1 MLFLLPMCGRCRL
14 AVRCSRQRIV
24 LFVQTISSSSQNFR
38 RTSKSSLIGSASD
51 SSDPGEFHDAILC
64 ANGVHSGVVSSSLI
78 TGLPAKESQLHMT
91 SEDEARTG
99 TSPHPTGISELQV
112 NVSTGPVQLSI
123 VLPTYNEREN
133 IPELL
138 CRLANALRGLQWE
151 AIFVDDDSPDGT
163 AETVRTFAREDPRI
177 RLLHR
182 IGRRGLSS
190 ACIEGILASSAD
202 WVAVMD
208 ADMQHD
214 ERVLPRML
222 ALARQ
227 QQLDLVVGTRNAAGG
242 SMGDFAR
249 GRVLLSRLGQ
259 RISHAVCKCHVSDP
273 MSGFFVARRSFVL
286 ACAPR
291 LQTGGFKVLLDLFAS
306 SQNPVR
312 FAEVGYT
319 FRCRQHGKS
328 KLDVNTAVEYFALV
342 VHKLTR
348 DLVPAHFVL
357 FALVGAAGVAIHLA
371 SLDLLVSYRHEPFSQ
386 AQVLATYIAMTANF
400 FFNNVITYRD
410 RSLHGL
416 RLLRGLL
423 SFWLVCSFGAW
434 ASVVFARA
442 LLGSGARWWV
452 AGLAGL
458 ALSSGWNYSMSNLF
472 TWQAPRKSPQ
482 EKAMEPHGVTLPG

>member
-1 MLFLLPMCGRCRL
+1 MVPEDDAASHLHPL
-14 AVRCSRQRIV
+14 
-24 LFVQTISSSSQNFR
+24 
-38 RTSKSSLIGSASD
+38 RT
-51 SSDPGEFHDAILC
+51 H
-64 ANGVHSGVVSSSLI
+64 
-78 TGLPAKESQLHMT
+78 
-91 SEDEARTG
+91 
-99 TSPHPTGISELQV
+99 ELQV
-112 NVSTGPVQLSI
+112 PPCVTGPRLSVI
-123 VLPTYNEREN
+123 LPTYNEREN

-138 CRLANALRGLQWE
+138 RRLAIALHDLQWE

-163 AETVRTFAREDPRI
+163 AELVRTFARQDARI

-222 ALARQ
+222 SLARQ
-227 QQLDLVVGTRNAAGG
+227 QQLDLVVGTRNADGG

-249 GRVLLSRLGQ
+249 GRIILSRLGQ
-259 RISHAVCKCHVSDP
+259 RISHAICKCRVSDP

-291 LQTGGFKVLLDLFAS
+291 LQSGGFKVLLDLFAS
-306 SQNPVR
+306 SQTPVR

-319 FRCRQHGKS
+319 FRTRQHGQS
-328 KLDVNTAVEYFALV
+328 KLDVNTAVEYFTLV
-342 VHKLTR
+342 VNKLSR
-348 DLVPAHFVL
+348 DLLPAHFVL
-357 FALVGAAGVAIHLA
+357 FALVGAVGVAIHLA
-371 SLDLLVSYRHEPFSQ
+371 SLDLLVSYKHEPFFK
-386 AQVLATYIAMTANF
+386 AQILATYIAMTANF
-400 FFNNVITYRD
+400 FFNNAITYRD

-442 LLGSGARWWV
+442 LLNSGARWWV

-472 TWQAPRKSPQ
+472 TWQTTRNRAAKNAVEANAHRFI
-482 EKAMEPHGVTLPG
+482 LPG

>member
-1 MLFLLPMCGRCRL
+1 
-14 AVRCSRQRIV
+14 
-24 LFVQTISSSSQNFR
+24 
-38 RTSKSSLIGSASD
+38 
-51 SSDPGEFHDAILC
+51 
-64 ANGVHSGVVSSSLI
+64 
-78 TGLPAKESQLHMT
+78 MT
-91 SEDEARTG
+91 SEVEAVPQT
-99 TSPHPTGISELQV
+99 PHDPLC
-112 NVSTGPVQLSI
+112 GPERQTQWASSHVQLSV

-133 IPELL
+133 VPELL
-138 CRLANALRGLQWE
+138 RRLAIALHGLRWE

-163 AETVRTFAREDPRI
+163 AETVQAFARQDTRI

-227 QQLDLVVGTRNAAGG
+227 QQLDLVVGTRNADGG

-249 GRVLLSRLGQ
+249 SRVLLSRLGEH
-259 RISHAVCKCHVSDP
+259 ISHAVCRCQVSDP

-306 SQNPVR
+306 SQTPVR

-319 FRCRQHGKS
+319 FRTRQHGES

-342 VHKLTR
+342 VSKLSR
-348 DLVPAHFVL
+348 DLLPAHLAL

-371 SLDLLVSYRHEPFSQ
+371 CLDLLVSYKHEPFFR
-386 AQVLATYIAMTANF
+386 AQILATYIAMTANF
-400 FFNNVITYRD
+400 FFNNAITYRD

-434 ASVVFARA
+434 SSVVFARA
-442 LLGSGARWWV
+442 LLNSGARWWV

-472 TWQAPRKSPQ
+472 TWQAGRRSPAD
-482 EKAMEPHGVTLPG
+482 KAVEPHGVTLPS